1 LPALDELADVPN
13 TQCVAGCYRCLL
25 SYYNQPD
32 HPVIDRRDR
41 TARHLLLRLA
51 AVKTVVPQPPSDT
64 PSMATATDSQPRIGE
79 SAGAA
84 FDAVAHGLP
93 APDRGNFDYE
103 GTAVLALWRAQRVAL
118 LAEGASNTALAD
130 KGLTCISWLPIQEQQ
145 GAVISLLR
153 QHLA

>member
-1 LPALDELADVPN
+1 
-13 TQCVAGCYRCLL
+13 
-25 SYYNQPD
+25 
-32 HPVIDRRDR
+32 
-41 TARHLLLRLA
+41 
-51 AVKTVVPQPPSDT
+51 
-64 PSMATATDSQPRIGE
+64 MATATDSQPRIGE